1 MQIEQFDTGLK
12 IKKNIEDVEITPIQ
26 NLNNKK
32 FVIENFRN
40 IYGLKKFNL
49 KKNLLNIFDKDI
61 KVNCFEPLNE
71 FNGIDNFIEKF
82 WNPLFDAFP
91 DIERRENII
100 LGGSFRDKVQ
110 VGSYSTLSG
119 FFLKPW
125 LGIKPNFKM
134 INLKCCEIH
143 EIKNERIIE
152 SHILIDVMDFLRQ
165 ADKWVIN
172 PSRGS
177 EGAWLP
183 PVNTDGVNFFE
194 EDMSKSKNSLQ
205 QALSMNRSLDIKP
218 EKENISKDELRQRL
232 INHPQKEFWHK
243 DMIWYGPCGIGTS
256 RSLEGVVDMHQ

>member
-40 IYGLKKFNL
+40 IYGLKKINL

-119 FFLKPW
+119 LS
-125 LGIKPNFKM
+125 L
-134 INLKCCEIH
+134 IH
-143 EIKNERIIE
+143 I
-152 SHILIDVMDFLRQ
+152 
-165 ADKWVIN
+165 
-172 PSRGS
+172 
-177 EGAWLP
+177 
-183 PVNTDGVNFFE
+183 
-194 EDMSKSKNSLQ
+194 
-205 QALSMNRSLDIKP
+205 
-218 EKENISKDELRQRL
+218 
-232 INHPQKEFWHK
+232 
-243 DMIWYGPCGIGTS
+243 
-256 RSLEGVVDMHQ
+256 

>member
-40 IYGLKKFNL
+40 IYGLKKINL
-49 KKNLLNIFDKDI
+49 KKNLLNIFNKDI

-71 FNGIDNFIEKF
+71 FNGIDKFIEKF

-125 LGIKPNFKM
+125 FCL
-134 INLKCCEIH
+134 LYT
-143 EIKNERIIE
+143 
-152 SHILIDVMDFLRQ
+152 SDA
-165 ADKWVIN
+165 AD
-172 PSRGS
+172 
-177 EGAWLP
+177 E
-183 PVNTDGVNFFE
+183 
-194 EDMSKSKNSLQ
+194 
-205 QALSMNRSLDIKP
+205 
-218 EKENISKDELRQRL
+218 
-232 INHPQKEFWHK
+232 
-243 DMIWYGPCGIGTS
+243 
-256 RSLEGVVDMHQ
+256 